1 MPRKYPPNQKT
12 VALILLERNLRDFSR
27 TSQQTGI
34 SRSTLHAWDSD
45 IQAYIQETPTLVRQP
60 AEVPVFEND
69 LDALAF
75 IRQNILGELSRLS
88 ASLKDDPGFSTPYQR
103 ALVLSQLM
111 DKLLKL
117 DLHLKPYT
125 PREKQTIRITGD
137 PEWMYDDDEDDYEYR
152 PVIDRVGDP
161 QGMSDNLW
169 HGDDAADDN
178 RPA

>member
-1 MPRKYPPNQKT
+1 MPHKYPPDQKT

-60 AEVPVFEND
+60 AELPVFEND
-69 LDALAF
+69 MDALAF
-75 IRQNILGELSRLS
+75 IRQNILAELSRLS

-103 ALVLSQLM
+103 ALVMSQLM

-125 PREKQTIRITGD
+125 PREQQKIRIEFVDEQGNVHDSLPYT
-137 PEWMYDDDEDDYEYR
+137 DDEDDMEYAY
-152 PVIDRVGDP
+152 
-161 QGMSDNLW
+161 DNLW
-169 HGDDAADDN
+169 HGDDAAADN
-178 RPA
+178 PPA